1 MNQIKLNASN
11 VTQTR
16 FYSNLNYTFV
26 KIYSMKLVQKYLFFS
41 LLLLCFIQCK
51 KEIQNNKNSIPHK
64 NEIQYAK
71 GLEIYKYQG
80 FSILKITNPWP
91 NAKEIFTY
99 ILQEKNGIIPDSLKQ
114 FAVIPIP
121 LKSIVVTSTTHI
133 PALELLG
140 VENTLVGFPNT
151 DYISSEKTRKRID
164 SGKVREVGVNESL
177 NTEVLIDLNPDL
189 IVSFGL
195 NNSNPTL
202 DNLQK
207 SGLKVMLNGDWTEQS
222 PLGKAEW
229 IKFFGVLYGL
239 DSKANAI
246 FSEIE
251 KEYKTTLAL
260 AKKAIIKPTVLSGAM
275 YQEQW
280 YVPQGESWAAL
291 FLKDAQSQ
299 YLWADT
305 KGNGSLSVPFEVILE
320 KAQNADF
327 WIAPGDFSSL
337 KQMSDNNPHYNQ
349 FASFKNKK
357 VYSYAVN
364 KGAKGGIIYFEW
376 SPTRPDWVLKDLIKI
391 FHPELLPNHKLYF
404 FHKLE

>member
-1 MNQIKLNASN
+1 MK
-11 VTQTR
+11 
-16 FYSNLNYTFV
+16 FV
-26 KIYSMKLVQKYLFFS
+26 QNTALYFLVFLA
-41 LLLLCFIQCK
+41 FIQCK
-51 KEIQNNKNSIPHK
+51 QETKKENPIASSNNS
-64 NEIQYAK
+64 IQYAK
-71 GLEIYKYQG
+71 GLEIYKHQG
-80 FSILKITNPWP
+80 FSIVKITNPWP
-91 NAKEIFTY
+91 NAKENFTY

-114 FAVIPIP
+114 FTIIPIP

-140 VENTLVGFPNT
+140 VENTLIGFPNT

-164 SGKVREVGVNESL
+164 AGKVREVGINENL
-177 NTEVLIDLNPDL
+177 NTEVLIDIKPDA

-195 NNSNPTL
+195 NSSNPTL

-229 IKFFGVLYGL
+229 IKFFGALYGL
-239 DSKANAI
+239 DSKADAI
-246 FSEIE
+246 FAKIE
-251 KEYKTTLAL
+251 KDYMATLAL
-260 AKKAIIKPTVLSGAM
+260 AQKATSKPTVLCGAM
-275 YQEQW
+275 YQDQW

-305 KGNGSLSVPFEVILE
+305 KGTGSSAVPFEVILE

-337 KQMSDNNPHYNQ
+337 KQMTDSNPHYDQ

-357 VYSYAVN
+357 VYSYSLN
-364 KGAKGGIIYFEW
+364 KGAKGGIVYFELA
-376 SPTRPDWVLKDLIKI
+376 SSRPDLVLKDFIKI
-391 FHPELLPNHKLYF
+391 VHPELLPNHKLYF
-404 FHKLE
+404 FQKLE

>member
-1 MNQIKLNASN
+1 
-11 VTQTR
+11 
-16 FYSNLNYTFV
+16 
-26 KIYSMKLVQKYLFFS
+26 MKSVQNTALYFLVF
-41 LLLLCFIQCK
+41 LLFIQCK
-51 KEIQNNKNSIPHK
+51 EETKKKSTLNSPK

-71 GLEIYKYQG
+71 GFEIYKHQG
-80 FSILKITNPWP
+80 YSIVKITNPWP
-91 NAKEIFTY
+91 EAKETFTY

-114 FAVIPIP
+114 FSIIQIPI
-121 LKSIVVTSTTHI
+121 KSIVVTSTTHI

-151 DYISSEKTRKRID
+151 DYISSVKTRKRID
-164 SGKVREVGVNESL
+164 AGKVREVGVNESL
-177 NTEVLIDLNPDL
+177 NTEVLIDIAPEV

-195 NNSNPTL
+195 TNNNPTL

-229 IKFFGVLYGL
+229 IKFFGAIYGL
-239 DSKANAI
+239 DSKANTI

-251 KEYKTTLAL
+251 KEYKATLAL
-260 AKKAIIKPTVLSGAM
+260 AKKATTKPTVLSGAM

-291 FLKDAQSQ
+291 FLKDAKSN
-299 YLWADT
+299 YLWADS
-305 KGNGSLSVPFEVILE
+305 KGTGGLSVPFETILE

-337 KQMSDNNPHYNQ
+337 KQMSDSNPHYNE
-349 FASFKNKK
+349 FTAFKNKK
-357 VYSYAVN
+357 VYSYSIN
-364 KGAKGGIIYFEW
+364 KGAKGGIVYFEL
-376 SPTRPDWVLKDLIKI
+376 SSSRPDWVLKDLIKI
-391 FHPELLPNHKLYF
+391 LHPELLPNHKLF
-404 FHKLE
+404 FFQKLE

>member
-1 MNQIKLNASN
+1 MNFKKEYLYLCILFFKKL
-11 VTQTR
+11 
-16 FYSNLNYTFV
+16 
-26 KIYSMKLVQKYLFFS
+26 SMKSILFKCISF
-41 LLLLCFIQCK
+41 LLLLSIIGCK
-51 KEIQNNKNSIPHK
+51 QKDSFYNTKIKNSK
-64 NEIQYAK
+64 YLVRYAK
-71 GLEIYKYQG
+71 GLEIYKYKG

-91 NAKEIFTY
+91 EAKEIFTY
-99 ILQEKNGIIPDSLKQ
+99 ILQEKNGIIPDSLQQ
-114 FAVIPIP
+114 FTVVSIP

-151 DYISSEKTRKRID
+151 DYISSVKTRKLID
-164 SGKVREVGVNESL
+164 AGKVREVGVNENL
-177 NTEVLIDLNPDL
+177 NAEVLIDMKPNV

-229 IKFFGVLYGL
+229 IKFFGALYGL

-246 FSEIE
+246 FSKIE
-251 KEYKTTLAL
+251 KEYNSTLAL
-260 AKKAIIKPTVLSGAM
+260 AKKATTKPTVLSGAM
-275 YQEQW
+275 YQKIW
-280 YVPQGESWAAL
+280 YVPQGESWASL
-291 FLKDAQSQ
+291 FLKEAQSN

-305 KGNGSLSVPFEVILE
+305 KGAGSLAVPFESILE
-320 KAQNADF
+320 KAQNAYF

-337 KQMSDNNPHYNQ
+337 KQMSDSNAHYKE

-357 VYSYAVN
+357 VYSYAIN
-364 KGAKGGIIYFEW
+364 KGEKGGLLYFEL
-376 SPTRPDWVLKDLIKI
+376 SPSRPDLVLKDLIKI
-391 FHPELLPNHKLYF
+391 FHPELLPNYKLF
-404 FHKLE
+404 FFQKLE

>member
-1 MNQIKLNASN
+1 MHFFLKNI
-11 VTQTR
+11 
-16 FYSNLNYTFV
+16 
-26 KIYSMKLVQKYLFFS
+26 SMKFVRLHIHLF
-41 LLLLCFIQCK
+41 LLLISCIGCK
-51 KEIQNNKNSIPHK
+51 KIDTISSATTVQSK
-64 NEIQYAK
+64 NEIRYAK
-71 GLEIYKYQG
+71 GLEIYKYNG

-91 NAKEIFTY
+91 ESKENFTY

-114 FAVIPIP
+114 FPTIKIP
-121 LKSIVVTSTTHI
+121 LQSIVVTSTTHI

-164 SGKVREVGVNESL
+164 AGKVREVGVNENL
-177 NTEVLIDLNPDL
+177 NTEVLIDINPDL

-202 DNLQK
+202 DNLKK
-207 SGLKVMLNGDWTEQS
+207 SGLKVLINGDWTEQT

-229 IKFFGVLYGL
+229 IKFFAALYGL
-239 DSKANAI
+239 DSKADAI
-246 FSEIE
+246 FSEIAAA
-251 KEYKTTLAL
+251 YNTTLTL
-260 AKKAIIKPTVLSGAM
+260 AKKATTKPTVLSGAM

-280 YVPQGESWAAL
+280 YVPQGESWAAS
-291 FLKDAQSQ
+291 FLKDAKSN
-299 YLWADT
+299 YLWANT
-305 KGNGSLSVPFEVILE
+305 KGNGSLPVPFEIVLE
-320 KAQNADF
+320 MAQNADF
-327 WIAPGDFSSL
+327 WIAPGNFSSL
-337 KQMSDNNPHYNQ
+337 KEMSNSNPHYNQ
-349 FASFKNKK
+349 FTSFKNKK

-404 FHKLE
+404 FQKLN